1 MAQIYLPGHPR
12 ERDHLQSSASAP
24 NVALAPSYEK
34 RGIFRLEEQ
43 ETQEEA

>member
-12 ERDHLQSSASAP
+12 ERDQLQSSASAP
-24 NVALAPSYEK
+24 DVALAASYEK

-43 ETQEEA
+43 ETREEA